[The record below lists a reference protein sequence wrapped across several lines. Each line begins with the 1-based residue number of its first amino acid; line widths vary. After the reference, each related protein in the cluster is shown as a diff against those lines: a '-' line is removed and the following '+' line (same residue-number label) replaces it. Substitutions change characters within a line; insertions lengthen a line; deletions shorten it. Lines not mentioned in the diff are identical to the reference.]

1 MQDLKLKKNTGIT
14 TTTDCRTTREG
25 DEWVCSCGLRWDT
38 DEDDPHPKTA
48 EEHIARARYEIN
60 KNANS

>member
-1 MQDLKLKKNTGIT
+1 MENHNL
-14 TTTDCRTTREG
+14 TREG

-48 EEHIARARYEIN
+48 EEHIAKIKYEDC
-60 KNANS
+60 KNVSK